1 VLIWLVKLSR
11 LVQPLLG
18 LSPVQTLLRLC
29 SRALPP
35 GPDDA
40 RRARS
45 RSDVW
50 GEVRDDEGH
59 TATLRLAMAGGYT
72 LTVLTT
78 LDIVQRVLG
87 GHAPIGFQT
96 PSRAYGSELI
106 FGIEGVR
113 KVG

>member
-1 VLIWLVKLSR
+1 MVNPLLSLS
-11 LVQPLLG
+11 LVQA
-18 LSPVQTLLRLC
+18 LLRLWIH
-29 SRALPP
+29 ALPSGP
-35 GPDDA
+35 GEA

-45 RSDVW
+45 RSAVW
-50 GEVRDDEGH
+50 GEVRDDAGH

-96 PSRAYGSELI
+96 PSRAYGFELI

-113 KVG
+113 KLG